1 MTASEVRL
9 GNLVYGFK
17 TTWQIDPT
25 DFIGDRISTY
35 KPIPLREEWFI
46 KFGFEKRKNYFI
58 KDGEYRFTLTD
69 EKVYMQVGEDALGCY
84 LLTIQYVHQL
94 QNLYFALMNTELTEK

>member
-1 MTASEVRL
+1 MPIRAIE
-9 GNLVYGFK
+9 G
-17 TTWQIDPT
+17 
-25 DFIGDRISTY
+25 
-35 KPIPLREEWFI
+35 IPLTEEWFI

-58 KDGEYRFTLTD
+58 KDGEYRFTLAD
-69 EKVYMQVGEDALGCY
+69 EKVYMQVGEDELGCY